1 MEQVEEVLYSYRSL
15 KRASKR
21 LRRRACTINDG
32 LKSNYSADKNV
43 AKIGKKYYRITP
55 GRVSASYNQSNIV
68 EDNIIRNDDL
78 LCRAKRADE
87 LRKIIQEDVEE
98 LRKDDPEV
106 GEEMAKVIELKY
118 FKKYKNRKI
127 EIELAISDAT
137 LYRRRVK
144 ALELLEQ
151 KGLQL
156 LFGEIMS
163 II

>member
-1 MEQVEEVLYSYRSL
+1 MEQVERVLYSYRSL

-21 LRRRACTINDG
+21 LRRRAYTINDG
-32 LKSNYSADKNV
+32 VKSGYKAAGV
-43 AKIGKKYYRITP
+43 IP

-106 GEEMAKVIELKY
+106 GEEMSKVIELKY